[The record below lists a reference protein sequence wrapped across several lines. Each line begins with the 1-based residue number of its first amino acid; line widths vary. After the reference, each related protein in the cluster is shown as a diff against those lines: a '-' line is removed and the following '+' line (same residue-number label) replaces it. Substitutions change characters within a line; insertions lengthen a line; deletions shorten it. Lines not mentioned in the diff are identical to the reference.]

1 MHCPSGL
8 KVSPE
13 STTRPTTG
21 FETPANSSLR
31 MSCGS
36 TDSDEL
42 VPKTVKTSSLMYF
55 IARRVA
61 TNRDL
66 LGLKCETP
74 AIAEMPVSLGFPIP
88 KRPIGGRAWAPPRDQ
103 QRKSYL

>member
-1 MHCPSGL
+1 L

-31 MSCGS
+31 MHCGS
-36 TDSDEL
+36 TDSNRL
-42 VPKTVKTSSLMYF
+42 VPITVKISFLMYF

-66 LGLKCETP
+66 LGLK
-74 AIAEMPVSLGFPIP
+74 
-88 KRPIGGRAWAPPRDQ
+88 
-103 QRKSYL
+103 